1 MSSPRSPPVRTPRSR
16 LSDVPSD
23 TVAAEPSRRRAIL
36 LMLLALGIA
45 VVVFGVV
52 FPRLIDWDV
61 VLEVLRDVSG
71 WEIALLVIL
80 GLVKFLPSGWL
91 YSLVLPGLTLARGVA
106 SWIATTALASSTP
119 GFDIPLRFAMYASW
133 GYSPERTTSAAFL
146 SGIVEMSTKYTLA
159 VVGVGAWAVIA
170 LDGTLALL
178 AGVGAAILVGLGG
191 VTAAALRSE
200 RYARRLAGVID
211 RVVRKLLGWF
221 NRTAPD
227 DLVQRIVSIR
237 VEARGALGR
246 NWLRAFLAAAAAQA
260 ISFAILLLSLRAVGV
275 GADTLAWYDVL
286 LAEGVV
292 IILTTIPITPGNVG
306 IAETAYM
313 LVFTPIAGRDAADIV
328 AAGVVLARLVVW
340 LIPIPI
346 GWIIT
351 LRWQTSTGSSLFGR
365 STHPPDGPPRTV

>member
-1 MSSPRSPPVRTPRSR
+1 M
-16 LSDVPSD
+16 
-23 TVAAEPSRRRAIL
+23 
-36 LMLLALGIA
+36 LMGLAFVIA

-61 VLEVLRDVSG
+61 VFEVLRDVSG

-80 GLVKFLPSGWL
+80 GLAKFLPSGWL
-91 YSLVLPGLTLARGVA
+91 YSLVMPGLSLARGIK

-119 GFDIPLRFAMYASW
+119 GFDIPLRFAMYSSW
-133 GYSPERTTSAAFL
+133 GYSPERTTSATFL

-178 AGVGAAILVGLGG
+178 AGVGAVILVGLAG

-200 RYARRLAGVID
+200 RHARRLAGAID
-211 RVVRKLLGWF
+211 RVVRTLLGWF

-246 NWLRAFLAAAAAQA
+246 NWLRAFLAAAMAQA
-260 ISFAILLLSLRAVGV
+260 IGFFILLLSLRAVGV

-286 LAEGVV
+286 LGEGVV

-306 IAETAYM
+306 IAEATYM
-313 LVFTPIAGRDAADIV
+313 LVFTPIAGRDAADVV
-328 AAGVVLARLVVW
+328 AAGVVLARLILW

-351 LRWQTSTGSSLFGR
+351 LRWQTVTGSSLFSRR
-365 STHPPDGPPRTV
+365 STLTGE